1 MSGHSVVLAG
11 SIRCPADRMDAF
23 RPHVVAM
30 VAASRAEPGCIAYSQ
45 AESVSDPG
53 LIHIFE
59 HFADEQALADH
70 RASPHMAHWRS
81 MLAEFGVGGRDMKSY
96 DVTDHRQI

>member
-1 MSGHSVVLAG
+1 MTHSVVLGG
-11 SIRCPADRMDAF
+11 SIRCPAASMQAF
-23 RPHVVAM
+23 RPHIVTM

-59 HFADEQALADH
+59 HFVDEAALAAH
-70 RASPHMAHWRS
+70 RASPHMALWRQR
-81 MLAEFGVGGRDMKSY
+81 LAEFDVGGRDMKSY
-96 DVTDHRQI
+96 DVTDCRQI